1 MPGKTTND
9 RLLTRF
15 DLRDLGI
22 RYVNVSLLR
31 LERAGKFPK
40 RVYLSSHRVA
50 WWESEIHAYLD
61 TKSRERNQ

>member
-1 MPGKTTND
+1 MPIPKSKD

-15 DLRDLGI
+15 DLRELGI

-40 RVYLSSHRVA
+40 RVYLSSHRVG
-50 WWESEIHAYLD
+50 WWESEVRAHL
-61 TKSRERNQ
+61 ERLSKARS